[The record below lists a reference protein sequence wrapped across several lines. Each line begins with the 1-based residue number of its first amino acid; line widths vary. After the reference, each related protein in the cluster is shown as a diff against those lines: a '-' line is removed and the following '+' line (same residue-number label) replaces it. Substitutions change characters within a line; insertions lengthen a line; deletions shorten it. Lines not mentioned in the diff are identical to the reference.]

1 MTPDVVARAERI
13 LGREASTWAR
23 IESRGYSLNEHWTV
37 GFADGSRAF
46 LKEASI
52 DPSPQWVRDE
62 QHVYACV
69 RGPFMPEFLGFE
81 DGEKPLLILED
92 LLPDAR
98 WPPPWHEGDVEV
110 VLDALR

>member
-1 MTPDVVARAERI
+1 MSPAAVSPDAVARAERI

-23 IESRGYSLNEHWTV
+23 VESRGYSLNDHWTV
-37 GFADGSRAF
+37 GFADGRRAF

-62 QHVYACV
+62 RHVFACV
-69 RGPFMPEFLGFE
+69 RGPFIPEFLGFE

-92 LLPDAR
+92 ML
-98 WPPPWHEGDVEV
+98 
-110 VLDALR
+110 